1 MRRRFEPHIP
11 NDKHSILVLQ
21 VNSKLSHDI
30 KKNDFSLSHMVKNY
44 EGRKQFLRTIEL
56 VSSLHM
62 RCNYKKSSV
71 EKHFFQDINR
81 AESYGKR
88 MQKEFEREYETV
100 GICQDIISASEEGE
114 EEEKGGEGSDSE
126 HKSILSE
133 RENVQTGDNNK
144 DIRGQEDGSSPNA
157 KNEDEKNEVEAEKE
171 KTNSKSVLL
180 TEEIMSSSFQVSA
193 TNDPFG
199 L

>member
-1 MRRRFEPHIP
+1 ME
-11 NDKHSILVLQ
+11 
-21 VNSKLSHDI
+21 
-30 KKNDFSLSHMVKNY
+30 NY
-44 EGRKQFLRTIEL
+44 
-56 VSSLHM
+56 
-62 RCNYKKSSV
+62 
-71 EKHFFQDINR
+71 FFQDINR

-114 EEEKGGEGSDSE
+114 EEEKGGEGEEESDTE

-133 RENVQTGDNNK
+133 RENVQNREINNK
-144 DIRGQEDGSSPNA
+144 DVQGQENGSANA
-157 KNEDEKNEVEAEKE
+157 NQDEKKEVEAEKE
-171 KTNSKSVLL
+171 KTNSKSVLM

>member
-1 MRRRFEPHIP
+1 MT
-11 NDKHSILVLQ
+11 HSILVQ

-56 VSSLHM
+56 VRKTFQKGQTSKTK
-62 RCNYKKSSV
+62 NKKFPELKV
-71 EKHFFQDINR
+71 AFFQDINR

-114 EEEKGGEGSDSE
+114 EEESREGEGESDKE
-126 HKSILSE
+126 QKSILSE
-133 RENVQTGDNNK
+133 RENVQNRDKDK
-144 DIRGQEDGSSPNA
+144 DILGKENDIPNA
-157 KNEDEKNEVEAEKE
+157 NQDEIEAEKE
-171 KTNSKSVLL
+171 KTSSSKSALL
-180 TEEIMSSSFQVSA
+180 TEEIISSSFQVSA
-193 TNDPFG
+193 TTDPFG

>member
-1 MRRRFEPHIP
+1 MT
-11 NDKHSILVLQ
+11 HSILVQ

-56 VSSLHM
+56 VRKTFQKRLKDKLLKQKNKM
-62 RCNYKKSSV
+62 FPGLKV
-71 EKHFFQDINR
+71 AFFQDINR

-114 EEEKGGEGSDSE
+114 EEESREGEGESDKE
-126 HKSILSE
+126 QKSILSE
-133 RENVQTGDNNK
+133 RENVQNRDK
-144 DIRGQEDGSSPNA
+144 DKDVLGKENDIPNA
-157 KNEDEKNEVEAEKE
+157 NQDEIEAEKE
-171 KTNSKSVLL
+171 KTSSSKSALL
-180 TEEIMSSSFQVSA
+180 TEEIISSSFQVSA
-193 TNDPFG
+193 TTDPFG

>member
-1 MRRRFEPHIP
+1 MI
-11 NDKHSILVLQ
+11 DLAIL
-21 VNSKLSHDI
+21 LSATSLRSR
-30 KKNDFSLSHMVKNY
+30 KGLKDF
-44 EGRKQFLRTIEL
+44 FL
-56 VSSLHM
+56 
-62 RCNYKKSSV
+62 
-71 EKHFFQDINR
+71 QDINR

-114 EEEKGGEGSDSE
+114 EEEKVEEESDSE

-133 RENVQTGDNNK
+133 RENVQNGDNNK
-144 DIRGQEDGSSPNA
+144 DVPSEEGDGSNA
-157 KNEDEKNEVEAEKE
+157 NQDEKSDVEAEKE
-171 KTNSKSVLL
+171 KTNSKSILL

-193 TNDPFG
+193 TTDPFG